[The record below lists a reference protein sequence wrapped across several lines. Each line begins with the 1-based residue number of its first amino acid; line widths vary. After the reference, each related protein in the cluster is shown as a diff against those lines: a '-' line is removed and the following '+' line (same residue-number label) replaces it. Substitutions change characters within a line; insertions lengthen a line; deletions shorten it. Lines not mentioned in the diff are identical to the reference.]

1 VVTVP
6 GDSVEAVDAAN
17 ALTVAV
23 AAARDGDDDAFR
35 TVYRCVHPPL
45 LRYLRTLIGGD
56 AEDVASETWL
66 QITRDLR
73 TFSGGGD
80 AFRGWA
86 ATIGRHRALDHI
98 RYHQRRAAVVVS
110 TEEFAER
117 TARDDTSV
125 DAVDA
130 LGNERALSF
139 IRLLPPDQAEAV
151 LLRVVMGLDAKTAA
165 HVLGK
170 RAGAVRTASYRGL
183 RRLAALMTQPESIDT
198 KGRELGRAVT
208 PTPVW
213 TLKGTR

>member
-1 VVTVP
+1 VTLP
-6 GDSVEAVDAAN
+6 GDSEGAAD
-17 ALTVAV
+17 ALTAAIV
-23 AAARDGDDDAFR
+23 AARDGDDDAFR
-35 TVYRCVHPPL
+35 TVYRCVHPAL

-73 TFSGGGD
+73 SFRGGAD

-98 RYHQRRAAVVVS
+98 RYHQRRAVVVLS

-117 TARDDTSV
+117 AAHDDTSV

-130 LGNERALSF
+130 LASERALIL
-139 IRLLPPDQAEAV
+139 IRSLPPDQAEAV
-151 LLRVVMGLDAKTAA
+151 LLRVIMGLDAKTAA
-165 HVLGK
+165 QVLDK

-183 RRLAALMTQPESIDT
+183 RRLAALITESDPT
-198 KGRELGRAVT
+198 AADERELRRAVT
-208 PTPVW
+208 PASAW
-213 TLKGTR
+213 TLKATR

>member
-1 VVTVP
+1 VH
-6 GDSVEAVDAAN
+6 GDSVDAAN

-23 AAARDGDDDAFR
+23 AAACDGDDDAFR

-73 TFSGGGD
+73 SFRGGGD

-98 RYHQRRAAVVVS
+98 RYHQRRAVVVVS

-117 TARDDTSV
+117 SARDDTSV

-130 LGNERALSF
+130 LGSERALSL

-151 LLRVVMGLDAKTAA
+151 LLRVIMGLDATTAA
-165 HVLGK
+165 QVLGK

-183 RRLAALMTQPESIDT
+183 RRLAALMTDAEPIDA
-198 KGRELGRAVT
+198 KGRELRRAVT
-208 PTPVW
+208 PAPVW
-213 TLKGTR
+213 TLKGMR

>member
-1 VVTVP
+1 MP
-6 GDSVEAVDAAN
+6 GDSVDAAN

-73 TFSGGGD
+73 TFRGGGD

-98 RYHQRRAAVVVS
+98 RYHQRRAVAVVS

-117 TARDDTSV
+117 SARDDTSV

-130 LGNERALSF
+130 LGSERALSL

-151 LLRVVMGLDAKTAA
+151 LLRVIMGLDATTAA
-165 HVLGK
+165 QVLGK

-183 RRLAALMTQPESIDT
+183 RRLAALMTDPEPIDA
-198 KGRELGRAVT
+198 KGRELRRAVT
-208 PTPVW
+208 PAPVW